1 MQSTCK
7 INHCCKGNATKEN
20 LQTKKLEWTN
30 RTYSKTIGQKWDQNN
45 SIWMHNTFYLTFAT
59 FSKFQ
64 IEENKQIEKMRTL
77 KHERRKDEK
86 QSKRI
91 YTMTRV
97 TTIGKKIEAKN

>member
-1 MQSTCK
+1 M
-7 INHCCKGNATKEN
+7 NHCCKGNATKEN
-20 LQTKKLEWTN
+20 LQTRKMEWTN
-30 RTYSKTIGQKWDQNN
+30 RTYSRTIGQKWDQSN
-45 SIWMHNTFYLTFAT
+45 SIWMCNIIYLTFAIFT
-59 FSKFQ
+59 KLQ

-97 TTIGKKIEAKN
+97 TTIGEKIEGKN

>member
-1 MQSTCK
+1 MC
-7 INHCCKGNATKEN
+7 N
-20 LQTKKLEWTN
+20 
-30 RTYSKTIGQKWDQNN
+30 TI
-45 SIWMHNTFYLTFAT
+45 YLTFAI
-59 FSKFQ
+59 FNKLL